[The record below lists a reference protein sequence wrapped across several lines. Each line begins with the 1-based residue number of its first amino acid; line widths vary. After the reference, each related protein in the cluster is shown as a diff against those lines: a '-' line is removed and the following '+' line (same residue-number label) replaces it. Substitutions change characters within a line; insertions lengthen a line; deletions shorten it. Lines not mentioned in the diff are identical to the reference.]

1 MSDQIE
7 QPNTEQPNAEAGQTA
22 EPTTTEPKPFAT
34 FPDAKSFNQK
44 VSREARKLMN
54 EQAKA
59 QGFDDWQHMQESLAA
74 LRQPPAK
81 QETPENPQEGQQATP
96 TQPAAQSATDEA
108 KRLRMALNVASELG
122 LPTVLVSR
130 LQGDTPEEMK
140 ADAEQLLGVIQ
151 QPQRGPGIPPAPTQ
165 NRPVTFT
172 RAQLSDPKFVRE
184 HMEEIRRAGRE
195 GRIVNS

>member
-7 QPNTEQPNAEAGQTA
+7 PTATEAPDAGAGQQA

-54 EQAKA
+54 DQAKA
-59 QGFDDWQHMQESLAA
+59 AGFDDWQHMQESLAA

-81 QETPENPQEGQQATP
+81 QDAPENPQESQQATP
-96 TQPAAQSATDEA
+96 APPAAQPATDEA
-108 KRLRMALNVASELG
+108 KRLRMALSVASELG
-122 LPTVLVSR
+122 LPTTLVTR
-130 LQGDTPEEMK
+130 LQGTTPEEMK
-140 ADAEQLLGVIQ
+140 ADAEQLLGIIQ

-172 RAQLSDPKFVRE
+172 RAQLQDPKFVRE
-184 HMEEIRRAGRE
+184 HAEEILRAQRE